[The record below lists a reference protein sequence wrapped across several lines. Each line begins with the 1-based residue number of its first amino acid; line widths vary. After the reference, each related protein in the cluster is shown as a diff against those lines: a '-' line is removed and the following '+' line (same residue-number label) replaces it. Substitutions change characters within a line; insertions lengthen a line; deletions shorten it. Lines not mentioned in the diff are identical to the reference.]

1 MGYRVHHAFPGS
13 NKVSHW
19 WNLKNL
25 GTPKTQALL
34 FLFVGRTNRRFS
46 PCCHTMDANLAF
58 VGIHILPPPPTVT
71 SRYETQNPDWQEV
84 ITHTEFCFFVPTK
97 GSCFLQIC
105 VNQARKFLFPC
116 NPLYAGRSE
125 GPVRYKDGTS
135 WALGD
140 TGWLPWPGLAPDSWL
155 LSQSTALVQLHLLTD
170 AENERLVMII
180 S

>member
-1 MGYRVHHAFPGS
+1 
-13 NKVSHW
+13 
-19 WNLKNL
+19 
-25 GTPKTQALL
+25 
-34 FLFVGRTNRRFS
+34 
-46 PCCHTMDANLAF
+46 MDANLAF

-140 TGWLPWPGLAPDSWL
+140 TGWLPWPGLAPDFWL
-155 LSQSTALVQLHLLTD
+155 LSQTTALVQLHLLTD